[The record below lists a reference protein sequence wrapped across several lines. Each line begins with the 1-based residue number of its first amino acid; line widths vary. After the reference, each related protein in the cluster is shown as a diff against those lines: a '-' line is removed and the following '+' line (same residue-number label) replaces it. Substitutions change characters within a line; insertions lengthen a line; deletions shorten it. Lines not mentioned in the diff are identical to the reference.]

1 MGIHG
6 NGIAVDAT
14 ATGIGVLAFVYMLYI
29 LVVGGIGIGS
39 YVLQGLAYY
48 RIATRRGIKHA
59 WLAWLPVGSAW
70 ILGCI
75 SDQYQ
80 YVVKRQIKNKR
91 KVLLILGIAMAVAA
105 VLIAAILGN
114 AVGSLISL
122 GLGQGYGAE
131 VVSSTLLGVFGIA
144 ILTLVISGLSIAT
157 VILQY
162 ICLYDLYSSCD
173 PSNNITYLILSIFLG
188 FLMPVLLFLCRN
200 KDEGMPPRKV
210 NPTPISVEPAAWES
224 TQPQG
229 EPWENPENQE

>member
-6 NGIAVDAT
+6 NGVIFDSAVAG
-14 ATGIGVLAFVYMLYI
+14 AGIFGLFYLLYI
-29 LVVGGIGIGS
+29 LIISFAGVGS
-39 YVLQGLAYY
+39 YVLQSLAYY
-48 RIATRRGIKHA
+48 RIASRRGIRHA
-59 WLAWLPVGSAW
+59 WLSWIPVGSIW

-91 KVLLILGIAMAVAA
+91 KILMILGLVSL
-105 VLIAAILGN
+105 VLAILVVVLAGILIGTALAFGDSYRGN
-114 AVGSLISL
+114 DQLAGVFFGS
-122 GLGQGYGAE
+122 
-131 VVSSTLLGVFGIA
+131 VFGIPVVLLLMSA
-144 ILTLVISGLSIAT
+144 LSIAM

-162 ICLYDLYSSCD
+162 ICLYDLFTSCD

-188 FLMPVLLFLCRN
+188 FLLPVLLFICRN

-210 NPTPISVEPAAWES
+210 APA
-224 TQPQG
+224 QIPV